1 MKVNTYY
8 TLSIMKNTRERLFSF
23 KYRIVYELVLD
34 LLNRLLLE
42 MEGDFDL
49 GRPTLLTGGGDR
61 ERELSLDAEPR
72 LLRMLPR
79 PGDLDRDRLLGG
91 GDRDLRL
98 GGGERL
104 R

>member
-1 MKVNTYY
+1 M
-8 TLSIMKNTRERLFSF
+8 
-23 KYRIVYELVLD
+23 LD
-34 LLNRLLLE
+34 LLNLLLLE
-42 MEGDFDL
+42 IEGDFDL

-79 PGDLDRDRLLGG
+79 AGDLDRDRLLGG

-104 R
+104 RWGEGDRLLNPPPPRYC